1 MKVGALI
8 FLLSPFIPLH
18 HGIRFPLQNWVTPAW
33 ENSIPEIPQGP
44 EVVLSLE
51 MQLAVPGDED
61 GAAEIVANAEAE
73 AELLPDEDHD
83 DAAGDAVNRQNG
95 FD

>member
-1 MKVGALI
+1 MVFTGAVKRR
-8 FLLSPFIPLH
+8 
-18 HGIRFPLQNWVTPAW
+18 GRD
-33 ENSIPEIPQGP
+33 GP
-44 EVVLSLE
+44 GRRKGAEEALNKRERRVAK

-73 AELLPDEDHD
+73 AEFLPDADHE
-83 DAAGDAVNRQNG
+83 DAAGDGVNRQNG